1 MIHADAQNLDVEH
14 TGQSIVFSVDG
25 KGVLT
30 VDVTSVDLISL
41 ILGRNT

>member
-1 MIHADAQNLDVEH
+1 MIHADAQNLDMER
-14 TGQSIVFSVDG
+14 TGQSIVFCVAG

-30 VDVTSVDLISL
+30 VDLTSVDLIDL